1 MCPVTPSSKP
11 NFENKRNE
19 AARRSLRCRRSSS
32 TVANL
37 GGPGK
42 LGFFTGAVAMLTSKT
57 QQRNLRAE
65 YSTEPNGSRGDA
77 TAQAVRAHEFGLWHG
92 PLEQAVR
99 RSFVRRATS
108 HSGPL
113 DRPA

>member
-1 MCPVTPSSKP
+1 MAALRGSRAVICPVTPSTKP

-19 AARRSLRCRRSSS
+19 AASRSLRCRRSSA

-42 LGFFTGAVAMLTSKT
+42 LGFFTGAVAMLTSE
-57 QQRNLRAE
+57 RSISAE

-77 TAQAVRAHEFGLWHG
+77 TAQAFRVKELGLWQG
-92 PLEQAVR
+92 PIEEAVR
-99 RSFVRRATS
+99 GSLARCA
-108 HSGPL
+108 
-113 DRPA
+113 A